1 ATNRSIHTRRLVFD
15 RIAHLRELPPFPTR
29 PSSDL
34 EEITKS
40 DDILRKEPRA
50 VTATIAGADLAVL
63 GGGARHLDGAC
74 VLAAVER
81 REFNRDGKRPLRRSE
96 QRLAQL
102 RIERGEL
109 LVGGLLGQIDVRP
122 ETFDRP
128 MVWHRHARRF
138 VR

>member
-81 REFNRDGKRPLRRSE
+81 REFKDRKSTRLNSSHRTISYAAFCLKKKNTRS
-96 QRLAQL
+96 
-102 RIERGEL
+102 
-109 LVGGLLGQIDVRP
+109 
-122 ETFDRP
+122 TST
-128 MVWHRHARRF
+128 H
-138 VR
+138 